1 MKMGRRAIQWLLPLL
16 LGVVLVGVCGCETNE
31 PENASARP
39 WNSPQGWEG
48 TSPMLNQQHE

>member
-1 MKMGRRAIQWLLPLL
+1 MGRPAVKWLLLFLLGAML
-16 LGVVLVGVCGCETNE
+16 LGVSGCETNE
-31 PENASARP
+31 PGNASVRP

>member
-1 MKMGRRAIQWLLPLL
+1 MKMGRRAILWLLPLL
-16 LGVVLVGVCGCETNE
+16 LGVMLVGVSGCETNE
-31 PENASARP
+31 PQNASVRP